1 MVVFLNHD
9 IVILYNYKQVSTA
22 KSMIYHTFERFL
34 RIHNIYCS
42 KIPQNGHTVHHQSST
57 RQ

>member
-22 KSMIYHTFERFL
+22 YSKPVIILLNVFL
-34 RIHNIYCS
+34 RIRNIYC
-42 KIPQNGHTVHHQSST
+42 KIPQNGHTVCMS
-57 RQ
+57 